1 MGDTNFI
8 LGALVY
14 FIVMVVPFA
23 MVLGLVFIGFPI
35 FLVREVRSHRQAL
48 KEQREQDKLNDK
60 PKGLEL
66 LELC

>member
-1 MGDTNFI
+1 MGDINFI